1 MTVIYVDLDGTL
13 VQYDR
18 SFADIFTDA
27 CEQVG
32 VAPTEEYQQH
42 YVRRFFDRFAA
53 FHDDPFLAA
62 ARDLRREFDLDV
74 DPVAF
79 RDARVDAELAATT
92 VAAGVRDAL
101 DELGRAHRLGVLS
114 NGVGTVQRE
123 KLAVHDML
131 GLFDAVVVSHDVGAT
146 KPDRHIFETA
156 EMRLPDDDHVY
167 VGDDAE
173 DDVGGAVDAG
183 WTPTVHVVDD
193 NAGCPGCRADL
204 HVAPDEFD
212 RLGEVL

>member
-1 MTVIYVDLDGTL
+1 MTAIYVDLDGTL
-13 VQYDR
+13 LQYDR
-18 SFADIFTDA
+18 SFADIFADA

-32 VAPTEEYQQH
+32 VAPPEKYQQY
-42 YVRRFFDRFAA
+42 YVQRFFDRFAA

-62 ARDLRREFDLDV
+62 ACDLRREFGLDV

-101 DELGRAHRLGVLS
+101 DALGREHRLGVLS
-114 NGVGTVQRE
+114 NGIGAVQRE
-123 KLAVHDML
+123 KLAVHDLL

-146 KPDRHIFETA
+146 KPDEQIFETA
-156 EMRLPDDDHVY
+156 ELRLPADEHVY

-173 DDVGGAVDAG
+173 DDVGGAVDSG
-183 WTPTVHVVDD
+183 WKSTVHVVADD
-193 NAGCPGCRADL
+193 ADCPGCRADL